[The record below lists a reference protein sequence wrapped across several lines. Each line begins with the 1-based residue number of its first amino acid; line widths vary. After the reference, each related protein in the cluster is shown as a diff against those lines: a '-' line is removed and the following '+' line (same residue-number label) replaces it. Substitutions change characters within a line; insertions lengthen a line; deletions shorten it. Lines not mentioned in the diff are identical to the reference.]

1 MSNIFH
7 CTPVYHFQM
16 PHHIFDTSIWAEL
29 KSVSKNMY
37 CFILH
42 VANRK
47 SSNTFALSDADIMNG
62 TRLSDKSLSA
72 AREELKKF
80 GLVKCTRIR
89 VGFQYEI
96 LDPSIGDSLEK
107 IDDFNRASETA
118 LRDFF
123 LYHLRDR
130 EVSNDF
136 NGLRTRCPFCNAGK
150 PSLVMSVKDGGPWV
164 CNNRRCKARGK
175 LVEFELRMAELK
187 GETISSTEAHHRAR
201 HTLIRVTKNADER
214 LQKEVNHALAV
225 A

>member
-1 MSNIFH
+1 M
-7 CTPVYHFQM
+7 
-16 PHHIFDTSIWAEL
+16 
-29 KSVSKNMY
+29 K
-37 CFILH
+37 
-42 VANRK
+42 
-47 SSNTFALSDADIMNG
+47 G
-62 TRLSDKSLSA
+62 TGLSDKSLNT
-72 AREELKKF
+72 ARDELKKL
-80 GLVKCTRIR
+80 GLLKCTRIR

-123 LYHLRDR
+123 LYHLHGR
-130 EVSNDF
+130 EVTNDF

-164 CNNRRCKARGK
+164 CNNRRCKQRGK

-201 HTLIRVTKNADER
+201 HTLIHVIRNAEQR
-214 LQKEVNHALAV
+214 RQKEIDHALAV